1 MKDSSWVLTLHGC
14 QKTANCCWPTLGADS
29 SVCQLSNPVVYDKG
43 IILFKKTLR
52 GDTVF
57 VGYLSINETASFSI
71 LEVVFSRFIGCSV
84 ISWFLI
90 TIQFQYLVNP

>member
-1 MKDSSWVLTLHGC
+1 M
-14 QKTANCCWPTLGADS
+14 LGADS
-29 SVCQLSNPVVYDKG
+29 SVCQLSNPIVYDRT
-43 IILFKKTLR
+43 IVLFKKSLR

-57 VGYLSINETASFSI
+57 VGYLSMNETASFNI

-90 TIQFQYLVNP
+90 IIQFQYLVNP